1 MSSLYKSL
9 WRVGVLRN
17 CTEERE
23 GNLGK
28 ITLRKRK
35 FTVRVK
41 ILEKSPVKSAVISG
55 EGLKRVHRDQE
66 GSHRRA
72 LFLGKTY

>member
-1 MSSLYKSL
+1 MSSHYKSL

-28 ITLRKRK
+28 ITLRKSK
-35 FTVRVK
+35 LTVRVK
-41 ILEKSPVKSAVISG
+41 ILEKSPVRSAVISG
-55 EGLKRVHRDQE
+55 EGRKRVHRNQE
-66 GSHRRA
+66 GSHGRA
-72 LFLGKTY
+72 LLLGKTY